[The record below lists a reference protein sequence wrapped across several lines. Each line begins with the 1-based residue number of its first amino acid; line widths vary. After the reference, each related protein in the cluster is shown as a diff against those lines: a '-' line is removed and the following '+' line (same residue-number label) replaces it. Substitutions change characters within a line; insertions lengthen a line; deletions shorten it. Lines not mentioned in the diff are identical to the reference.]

1 MSYNIIAY
9 IFYLA
14 VTLLL
19 VIWVGY
25 TLYHNGKTFL
35 LMCLEGNVMIATS
48 VNKTLLTGYYLINI
62 GYAVYS
68 LRIWDK
74 VDSWLELLET
84 TGIKTGFIVL
94 MLGVMHII
102 NVIVLLLRR
111 KAITASHIEMIKK
124 HTNH

>member
-1 MSYNIIAY
+1 
-9 IFYLA
+9 
-14 VTLLL
+14 
-19 VIWVGY
+19 
-25 TLYHNGKTFL
+25 
-35 LMCLEGNVMIATS
+35 MCLEGNVMIATS